1 MCAMDHSCLYCPD
14 RFKTASMLQRHLSA
28 SHVGT
33 RPFPCSKCRKRFMLS
48 HHLYRHMRTTHNTEE
63 QIILQCP
70 VCDINYSQRDPFF
83 EHCMEHAL
91 DTQICP
97 MCKFASES
105 ADEIADHIDLHSKS
119 SMYFC
124 DYCASIYMSEADL
137 NEHFSESHTN
147 ELCSVGEEE
156 FELVIESTPK
166 VAPAANKKRKQKPSS
181 EITPKKTHADF
192 EGLSFVEY
200 EEIVETAKPEIKRQ
214 KKDQITIKEETSD
227 VSSPALSRVKM
238 KMPQSVVRQ
247 LKKEGKI
254 VSQDGVLIMK
264 K

>member
-1 MCAMDHSCLYCPD
+1 
-14 RFKTASMLQRHLSA
+14 
-28 SHVGT
+28 
-33 RPFPCSKCRKRFMLS
+33 
-48 HHLYRHMRTTHNTEE
+48 MRTTHNAEE

-70 VCDINYSQRDPFF
+70 VCELNFSQRDPFF

-91 DTQICP
+91 DTQVCP

-105 ADEIADHIDLHSKS
+105 SEEIADHIDLHSKS

-124 DYCASIYMSEADL
+124 DYCASIYMSEAEL

-156 FELVIESTPK
+156 FELVIENTPK
-166 VAPAANKKRKQKPSS
+166 VAPSTAGKKRKLKTSPESAS
-181 EITPKKTHADF
+181 KKANADF

-200 EEIVETAKPEIKRQ
+200 EEIVETAKPDIKRPRNNP
-214 KKDQITIKEETSD
+214 ITVKEETSEISSQP
-227 VSSPALSRVKM
+227 VSTMSRI
-238 KMPQSVVRQ
+238 KMPQSVVIQ